1 MSMIKIEISDLD
13 REEDG
18 VNYVTQTLGALAFD
32 LGGEMQTFKDTSRVG
47 AIVTCPEKYSDLL
60 RSEIENKVA
69 DVLAI
74 RHKYSF
80 LKRRFHP
87 AGLSDYQAEILY
99 TAIISA
105 DIEDDKRYI
114 LRRVRGLENY
124 FIDGV
129 YNFKL
134 KALKNKWKEILAYI
148 PLFFTQNQLFEFVA
162 YLVGEKKGKRVIV
175 KDGNVFDLNYNLLKK
190 SALLGRG
197 EDVVKEVLLSASGNV
212 QVFSGLTAEQE
223 KYLKGFFGG
232 RIAFLKGSLQ
242 KTVDKK
248 I

>member
-1 MSMIKIEISDLD
+1 M
-13 REEDG
+13 
-18 VNYVTQTLGALAFD
+18 
-32 LGGEMQTFKDTSRVG
+32 
-47 AIVTCPEKYSDLL
+47 
-60 RSEIENKVA
+60 
-69 DVLAI
+69 
-74 RHKYSF
+74 
-80 LKRRFHP
+80 
-87 AGLSDYQAEILY
+87 
-99 TAIISA
+99 
-105 DIEDDKRYI
+105 
-114 LRRVRGLENY
+114 
-124 FIDGV
+124 
-129 YNFKL
+129 
-134 KALKNKWKEILAYI
+134 
-148 PLFFTQNQLFEFVA
+148 A